1 MQKSWQFFKSK
12 LKNDSNNIW
21 MRIHFRISRYRF
33 YHIIAQNPLRVR
45 PFIKFIFMRD
55 FLRKIHFNNNF
66 IQAGIK
72 SIFKLEFNKLFY
84 YWQLINQ
91 WKSIALP
98 IYNIFF
104 CAASDKNRLCFL
116 SIFFS
121 AAGGEHIKNEI
132 HIIGY
137 QSKKQ
142 KKRLTGIIVEEG
154 WWIIQGL

>member
-1 MQKSWQFFKSK
+1 
-12 LKNDSNNIW
+12 

-104 CAASDKNRLCFL
+104 ALPVIKIDYVFSRFFFGSGRRAYQKWNSYYWL
-116 SIFFS
+116 SIKKAEKETDWHNS
-121 AAGGEHIKNEI
+121 WGGLVDNTRLIESINITLERKSFTSSLHIP
-132 HIIGY
+132 
-137 QSKKQ
+137 
-142 KKRLTGIIVEEG
+142 
-154 WWIIQGL
+154 

>member
-1 MQKSWQFFKSK
+1 MQKSWQIFKSK

-45 PFIKFIFMRD
+45 PFINFIFMRD

-116 SIFFS
+116 SIFFRQREES
-121 AAGGEHIKNEI
+121 I
-132 HIIGY
+132 
-137 QSKKQ
+137 SKMKFILLAINQ
-142 KKRLTGIIVEEG
+142 KSRKRDWLA
-154 WWIIQGL
+154 

>member
-116 SIFFS
+116 SIFFRQREES
-121 AAGGEHIKNEI
+121 I
-132 HIIGY
+132 
-137 QSKKQ
+137 SKMKFILLAINQ
-142 KKRLTGIIVEEG
+142 KSRKRDWLA
-154 WWIIQGL
+154 